1 MHNGIRL
8 RIIALAGE
16 SETVSTVKAI
26 AAPFFEVLGTGD
38 VRRALNWLRAH
49 GDVAVVVADHRLTG
63 ASGVTLLAAVQQRW
77 PAVQRVLLADIE
89 DMSQAIA
96 GLHCGAV
103 QHVVHKPLHAR
114 ELLQVIRPAPVRAL
128 AS

>member
-1 MHNGIRL
+1 MHNEMRL

-16 SETVSTVKAI
+16 SDTVSAVRAI
-26 AAPFFEVLGTGD
+26 AVPFFDVLGTGD
-38 VRRALNWLRAH
+38 VRRALGWLKAH
-49 GDVAVVVADHRLTG
+49 GDVAAIVVDHRLTG
-63 ASGVTLLAAVQQRW
+63 ASGVTLLAAVKQRW

-89 DMSQAIA
+89 DMSQVVA

-103 QHVVHKPLHAR
+103 QHVLHKPLHAR
-114 ELLQVIRPAPVRAL
+114 ELLQVIRPAPMRAL